1 MTVSKRMA
9 LKKDKTKTSS
19 KITVHQVRIVGGIW
33 KRTPLAVADVPVLRP
48 TPDRVRETLF
58 NWLTHLK
65 GNTFSRMRCLDL
77 FAGTGALSFEAASR
91 GFSQVVTVEES
102 RTAYSH
108 LEAVKKKLN
117 AEQVKIV
124 HADAFAFADR
134 LIEANERFDVIFL
147 DPPFQENFLPVI
159 LPMCVK
165 LLSDGGLI
173 YVESNEA
180 VSDEKLDQLLPEGQK
195 CHICRE
201 NKAGQV
207 YYHLLEMKASGQS

>member
-1 MTVSKRMA
+1 M
-9 LKKDKTKTSS
+9 
-19 KITVHQVRIVGGIW
+19 W
-33 KRTPLAVADVPVLRP
+33 KRTPLSVADVPGLRP

-65 GNTFSRMRCLDL
+65 GNIFNRMRCLDF

-91 GFSQVVTVEES
+91 GFAQITTVEEN

-108 LEAVKKKLN
+108 LETIRKKLN
-117 AEQVKIV
+117 AEQIKIV

-134 LIEANERFDVIFL
+134 LIQAKERFDIIFL

-159 LPMCVK
+159 LPLCVK
-165 LLSDGGLI
+165 LLADGGLI
-173 YVESNEA
+173 YVESNEPLSNKNLA
-180 VSDEKLDQLLPEGQK
+180 EMLPNETK

-207 YYHLLEMKASGQS
+207 YYHLLEMQA